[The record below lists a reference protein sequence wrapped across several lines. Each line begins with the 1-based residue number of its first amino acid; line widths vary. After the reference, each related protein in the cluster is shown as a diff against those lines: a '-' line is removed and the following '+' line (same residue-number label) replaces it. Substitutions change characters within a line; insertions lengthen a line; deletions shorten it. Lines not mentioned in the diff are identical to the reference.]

1 VRTFTCAAIML
12 ATAAVSAPFA
22 RTAFAQAGS
31 TGGTLGNTDK
41 SISGEREEP
50 RQRDPHE
57 NRTRERSAPS
67 TPSAV
72 FVTGQWHW
80 TADCQ
85 SGHYN
90 GAFTLSEASGGQFT
104 GTFDGT
110 TAGDVGTISG
120 GEVGG
125 GQISFT
131 RTVAIVTQHWRGRL
145 TSGHISGSISGNE
158 NCTWQAS
165 K

>member
-90 GAFTLSEASGGQFT
+90 GAFTLSEASGGQF
-104 GTFDGT
+104 
-110 TAGDVGTISG
+110 
-120 GEVGG
+120 GG